1 MSTALRSV
9 EISLPATM
17 AFFQIATVPC
27 YGYDS
32 GSMTQ
37 IDWEQER
44 QRLATRYAA
53 MEDGEL
59 QKITKDIRFL
69 TAVAQETLRA
79 EMSKRGILASNELP
93 TTESDDGS
101 RQNSVM
107 PVIIRK
113 YRDLPEA
120 SIAKSVLESAGIEC
134 FLGDDNLVRLDW
146 FYSNLV
152 GGIKLFVREEDAEA
166 ATKLL
171 GERSP
176 EKFAVDGIGEYE
188 QPHCPRCSSMDISL
202 DGLNKPLNFGA
213 MFLTNLPIPVTTTG
227 WKCHACGNE
236 WREDGEAQSPSST
249 SDGQTQ

>member
-1 MSTALRSV
+1 
-9 EISLPATM
+9 M

-44 QRLATRYAA
+44 QRLAARYAA

-59 QKITKDIRFL
+59 QKVAKDVRFL

-79 EMSKRGILASNELP
+79 EMSKRGILATSESP
-93 TTESDDGS
+93 TTENADGK
-101 RQNSVM
+101 RQNSVT
-107 PVIIRK
+107 PVILRK
-113 YRDLPEA
+113 YREVPEA

-134 FLGDDNLVRLDW
+134 FLADDNMVRLDW

-171 GERSP
+171 DESTP
-176 EKFAVDGIGEYE
+176 EKFDVEGVGEYD
-188 QPHCPRCSSMDISL
+188 QPHCPRCGSMDISF
-202 DGLNKPLNFGA
+202 DGLNKPLTFGA
-213 MFLTNLPIPVTTTG
+213 MWITGLPIPVTTTG

-236 WREDGEAQSPSST
+236 WHEDEEVQSPSSKA
-249 SDGQTQ
+249 DEEMQ

>member
-44 QRLATRYAA
+44 QRLAARYAA

-59 QKITKDIRFL
+59 QKVAKDVRFL

-79 EMSKRGILASNELP
+79 EMSKRGILATSESP
-93 TTESDDGS
+93 TTENADGK
-101 RQNSVM
+101 RQNSVT
-107 PVIIRK
+107 PVILRK
-113 YRDLPEA
+113 YREVPEA

-134 FLGDDNLVRLDW
+134 FLADDNMVRLDW

-171 GERSP
+171 DESTP
-176 EKFAVDGIGEYE
+176 EKFDVEGVGEYD
-188 QPHCPRCSSMDISL
+188 QPHCPRCGSMDISF
-202 DGLNKPLNFGA
+202 DGLNKPLTFGA
-213 MFLTNLPIPVTTTG
+213 MWITGLP
-227 WKCHACGNE
+227 N
-236 WREDGEAQSPSST
+236 SS
-249 SDGQTQ
+249 DNYGLEVPRMRKRMARG